1 MRVSNSAAAHIA
13 AIIVA
18 FRPERDQI
26 NRLIRIMVREC
37 RIVYVMDNGGGEA
50 ALAGEFGSSPAV
62 QVVDMNGNQGI
73 GAALN
78 HGFRLASEAGIHY
91 VMTFDQDSEPPPGLA
106 AKLVDSVQ
114 RLARRGVRVGAVGP
128 RIVDMRHA
136 NQLEYPFMRRRLGW
150 PSAMRC
156 SSATQLIE
164 ADFLITSGCLVPLA
178 AYQAVGGF
186 DTELFVDFVD
196 MEWCFRAR
204 AAGYSSF
211 GTCEAVMLH
220 ELGLGGADAVLGMT
234 VLSHSPLRRY
244 YFARNTIRV
253 LRLPHFAAGWKLRL
267 LLSLIGRLVLLP
279 IAMRFRKGWT
289 QHWMMLGRGV
299 IDGVARVGGAYVAR
313 S

>member
-1 MRVSNSAAAHIA
+1 
-13 AIIVA
+13 
-18 FRPERDQI
+18 
-26 NRLIRIMVREC
+26 
-37 RIVYVMDNGGGEA
+37 
-50 ALAGEFGSSPAV
+50 
-62 QVVDMNGNQGI
+62 MNGNQGI

-78 HGFRLASEAGIHY
+78 RGFRLASEAGIQY

-106 AKLVDSVQ
+106 ARLVAAAQ
-114 RLARRGVRVGAVGP
+114 QLAARGVRVGAVGP
-128 RIVDMRHA
+128 RIVDTRHA
-136 NQLEYPFMRRRLGW
+136 NQLEHPFMGRRLGW
-150 PSAMRC
+150 PTAIRC
-156 SSATQLIE
+156 SSPAELVE

-186 DTELFVDFVD
+186 DAELFVDFVD

-211 GTCEAVMLH
+211 GTCAAVMLH

-234 VLSHSPLRRY
+234 VLSHSPVRRY

-279 IAMRFRKGWT
+279 VAMRFRRGWI

-299 IDGVARVGGAYVAR
+299 LDGVARVGGAYAAR

>member
-1 MRVSNSAAAHIA
+1 MSVSNSTAAHIA

-18 FRPERDQI
+18 FRPERGQI
-26 NRLIRIMVREC
+26 NRLIRTLVREC
-37 RIVYVMDNGGGEA
+37 RIVYVMDNGGGQA
-50 ALAGEFGSSPAV
+50 AIAGELDSTQVV

-78 HGFRLASEAGIHY
+78 RGFRLASEAGIHY

-106 AKLVDSVQ
+106 AKLVQAVQ
-114 RLARRGVRVGAVGP
+114 QLAERGVRVGAVGP
-128 RIVDMRHA
+128 RIVDVRHA
-136 NQLEYPFMRRRLGW
+136 PQFEYPFMRRRLGW
-150 PSAMRC
+150 PSANRC
-156 SSATQLIE
+156 SSGAQLIE

-186 DTELFVDFVD
+186 DAELFVDFID

-204 AAGYSSF
+204 AAGYGSF
-211 GTCEAVMLH
+211 GICGAIMPH
-220 ELGLGGADAVLGMT
+220 ELGLGGAEAAFGMT
-234 VLSHSPLRRY
+234 VINHSPVRRY

-267 LLSLIGRLVLLP
+267 LLSLIARLVLLP
-279 IAMRFRKGWT
+279 VAMRFRKGWT
-289 QHWMMLGRGV
+289 QHWLMLGRGV
-299 IDGVARVGGAYVAR
+299 VDGVARVGGPYGAR

>member
-1 MRVSNSAAAHIA
+1 MGVPSSAAAPIA
-13 AIIVA
+13 AIVVA
-18 FRPERDQI
+18 FRPQRDQI
-26 NRLIRIMVREC
+26 NRLIRILAREC
-37 RIVYVMDNGGGEA
+37 RIVYVMDNGGGHDA
-50 ALAGEFGSSPAV
+50 IAGELDSTPVV

-106 AKLVDSVQ
+106 ARLVEAAQ
-114 RLARRGVRVGAVGP
+114 QLAGRGVRVGAVGP
-128 RIVDMRHA
+128 RIVDTRHA
-136 NQLEYPFMRRRLGW
+136 NQHEHPFMRRRLGW
-150 PSAMRC
+150 PSAIRC
-156 SSATQLIE
+156 SGAELIE
-164 ADFLITSGCLVPLA
+164 ADFLITSGCLVPLP

-186 DTELFVDFVD
+186 DADLFVDFID

-204 AAGYSSF
+204 AAGYCSF
-211 GTCEAVMLH
+211 GICGAAMPH
-220 ELGLGGADAVLGMT
+220 EMGLGVAGAAFGMT
-234 VLSHSPLRRY
+234 VLSHSPVRRY

-253 LRLPHFAAGWKLRL
+253 LRLRHFSAGWKLRL

-279 IAMRFRKGWT
+279 VAMRFRRGWT

-299 IDGVARVGGAYVAR
+299 LDGVARVGGPYAVR